1 MNAPGKPLHGCLL
14 MILTKTLAVC
24 TLPDV
29 EKCVNHW
36 LISSKLS
43 LNVAKTKFMINFIR
57 SNQWLSMLSKLLKI
71 RYFNIEVDAE
81 WTNKIKAKSLGLII
95 DGHLSWTKLVDEM
108 SRKIFSAVGPKETAL
123 LIRITKLWSCVTL
136 TIIIFVV
143 LSGAIATWAINFKNF
158 KN

>member
-1 MNAPGKPLHGCLL
+1 MSADDIH
-14 MILTKTLAVC
+14 KTLAVR
-24 TLPDV
+24 TLTHG
-29 EKCVNHW
+29 EKCLNHW

-43 LNVAKTKFMINFIR
+43 LNVAKTEFMIIR